1 MASERILKEWEGF
14 QQPGKEVGVISENEN
29 ITWAWEVTH
38 FIHEKRARQ
47 EPAHAELRYAAS

>member
-38 FIHEKRARQ
+38 FIHER
-47 EPAHAELRYAAS
+47 EPDKNLPMQN